1 MAYIKFKNSDEYIK
15 AAVLPTGVHVVRIN
29 LDTEP
34 VLTGFHLYLDSE
46 GKYPLDNGEYEAY
59 NTLYRQG
66 EGWYELSNDG
76 SVYTEPTE
84 PEILPPE
91 EPTEEEK
98 AEQERQ
104 RQIAECWRE
113 ISELK
118 AQLDSTDYQIIKT
131 YEYSLVGLD
140 PDYDIETL
148 HQERQNLRNQINDLQ
163 AELQTQLNEM

>member
-1 MAYIKFKNSDEYIK
+1 MAYIKFKNSEDYIK
-15 AAVLPTGVHVVRIN
+15 AAVLPTGGHIVRIN
-29 LDTEP
+29 LATEP

-46 GKYPLDNGEYEAY
+46 GKYPLDNGEYESY

-76 SVYTEPTE
+76 SVYTESTE
-84 PEILPPE
+84 LEIFPPE

-104 RQIAECWRE
+104 RRIAELRRQ

-118 AQLDSTDYQIIKT
+118 AQLDSTDYQLIKT

-140 PDYDIETL
+140 PDYDIAVL
-148 HQERQNLRNQINDLQ
+148 HQERQNLRDRINAMETQI
-163 AELQTQLNEM
+163 